1 MARRSSVVALRKKV
15 AALTEQLATAQR
27 VVEELGTCVDSG
39 AFVRKLFKE
48 QAARLLVRSDAA
60 FFMLFDID
68 NMHSLNE
75 VHGHVEG
82 GDNAIKSL
90 SAAIRKHI
98 RPGDL
103 FGRFGGDEF
112 GVLISVDHDVAAKDY
127 KSFYRKADQI
137 RACVEAAGICTVTV
151 GVVLV
156 SSRQTRPTYFD
167 RDAQPPESN
176 DVFNNIE
183 RAARW
188 FERLYKSADNA
199 LMAGKSL
206 QRNAVYCEASAG
218 SSVLESSKIWR
229 YNDPVMLEVAPL
241 KPAQVGRLAVL
252 ASEHKNSFR

>member
-1 MARRSSVVALRKKV
+1 MAQRTPILSLRKQV
-15 AALTEQLATAQR
+15 AALTAKLAEANKLTQ
-27 VVEELGTCVDSG
+27 ELGTCVDSG
-39 AFVRKLFKE
+39 AYTKKLFLE

-68 NMHSLNE
+68 NMHSINE
-75 VHGHVEG
+75 THGHVEG
-82 GDNAIKSL
+82 GDKAIKSL

-112 GVLISVDHDVAAKDY
+112 GVLISVQHDVAAKDY
-127 KSFYRKADQI
+127 KTLYRKADQI
-137 RACVEAAGICTVTV
+137 RAACESDGVCTVTV

-167 RDAQPPESN
+167 RDAQPPTESAM
-176 DVFNNIE
+176 FNNIQ

-199 LMAGKSL
+199 LMAGKTL
-206 QRNAVYCEASAG
+206 QRNAVYFEASTNN
-218 SSVLESSKIWR
+218 VLEASKIWR
-229 YNDPVMLEVAPL
+229 CTDPVMQEVAPL
-241 KPAQVGRLAVL
+241 KPAQVGRLASL
-252 ASEHKNSFR
+252 ASEHNNRFR